1 MEVEQKQRAGSS
13 LWLGEAAGVFL
24 ATSTSQPP
32 WHGGRERQR
41 AWIEPHV
48 CYLHS
53 GRAGHEKYIY
63 LCTWWDLSRPDSLVQ
78 RGAEDARSL
87 QARLH
92 YLASCRGYSIS
103 PGQTP
108 LSGGLQKILALPVV
122 SERDVR
128 GCGANR
134 GYIPERA
141 AAKSAGVSRSSP
153 CTALLATPASLVA
166 AIFPARSLHA
176 MFCSGHWKIYV
187 AYVPTGRA

>member
-63 LCTWWDLSRPDSLVQ
+63 LCTWWDLSRPDSLVPA
-78 RGAEDARSL
+78 G
-87 QARLH
+87 
-92 YLASCRGYSIS
+92 CGGCSIPS
-103 PGQTP
+103 GQTP
-108 LSGGLQKILALPVV
+108 LSGELQRILNLSRPDSLSGGLQKILALPVV
-122 SERDVR
+122 RRETFVDVAR
-128 GCGANR
+128 TEATFQSGRLPSPQVAVDLLLARHCR
-134 GYIPERA
+134 LRRRPLLL
-141 AAKSAGVSRSSP
+141 RSSQP
-153 CTALLATPASLVA
+153 VLFTQ
-166 AIFPARSLHA
+166 
-176 MFCSGHWKIYV
+176 CSAQG
-187 AYVPTGRA
+187 TGRYT